1 MATEEN
7 PIPNVDAEEIF
18 QPVEAFRERFRQAF
32 HDEALL
38 EFERLREAA
47 QVDEEE
53 NRATIAE
60 LNEKQRQL
68 NNAASSRNFYTW
80 LIILFFLTLAGG
92 AIAAL
97 YPFFSEASNV
107 DQEACLAWGGGI
119 FLVSLLLLFLFLIF
133 FSLSFTPFS
142 KELT

>member
-1 MATEEN
+1 MAPEEN
-7 PIPNVDAEEIF
+7 PIPHIDPEAIF

-68 NNAASSRNFYTW
+68 KNAGSSRNFYTW

-97 YPFFSEASNV
+97 
-107 DQEACLAWGGGI
+107 
-119 FLVSLLLLFLFLIF
+119 
-133 FSLSFTPFS
+133 
-142 KELT
+142 